1 MEQHFAPLKT
11 IFDYEHIHIS
21 PTWLECDISHVNKLD
36 THEKVIFR
44 SGVICVCCLKSI
56 FPLCPQLQ
64 VIQFIDV
71 AEQALTALEMLS
83 RRHSKAI
90 LQAVSTDGFL
100 LLKCRFSQVLVS

>member
-1 MEQHFAPLKT
+1 MSSYVF
-11 IFDYEHIHIS
+11 
-21 PTWLECDISHVNKLD
+21 V
-36 THEKVIFR
+36 
-44 SGVICVCCLKSI
+44 CLKCI
-56 FPLCPQLQ
+56 FPFCPQLQ

-100 LLKCRFSQVLVS
+100 LLKGCFNQVLILLTKSEDKKGRRQPFFFSMIKKR